1 VENALRESEEK
12 FRNLAK
18 QLEGQLIISD
28 RLVSLGELAVS
39 FAHEFN
45 NPLAIILGL
54 SQEMRAMIDSSDP
67 HYESI
72 TNIEE
77 EALRCRKIVLD
88 LLDFVRPSDATFIP
102 VDVGELLEKTRSVL
116 AVQYQKTN
124 VVTALDLE
132 PNLPP
137 ILADPQQLRQVL
149 LNLAFNAAEAM
160 PNGGTLTFRAAT
172 DFLEPA
178 KNGQECDPTNRELTI
193 AVSDTGVGIDSDKLS
208 NIFRPFFTTKK
219 RKGMGLGLSICE
231 RIVKSHQGRIRA
243 ESTPG
248 KGTTFYLHFPATEAK
263 E

>member
-1 VENALRESEEK
+1 
-12 FRNLAK
+12 
-18 QLEGQLIISD
+18 
-28 RLVSLGELAVS
+28 
-39 FAHEFN
+39 
-45 NPLAIILGL
+45 
-54 SQEMRAMIDSSDP
+54 
-67 HYESI
+67 
-72 TNIEE
+72 
-77 EALRCRKIVLD
+77 
-88 LLDFVRPSDATFIP
+88 
-102 VDVGELLEKTRSVL
+102 
-116 AVQYQKTN
+116 
-124 VVTALDLE
+124 VVTALHLE

-160 PNGGTLTFRAAT
+160 PNGGTLTLRAAT

-178 KNGQECDPTNRELTI
+178 RDGQERGRNKRELTI
-193 AVSDTGVGIDSDKLS
+193 AVSDTGVGIDPDKLS
-208 NIFRPFFTTKK
+208 SIFRPFFTTKK